1 MDGGGDGGGRCGV
14 GGRCELIETVLTCEG
29 NINDPELP
37 KKLTH
42 LVNVLKHV
50 TRSDCTW
57 FVQKVEP
64 WNSVRVT
71 FSIPREAAVRLHQ
84 LAQAGDQALRQLGI
98 LSVQVEGDQV
108 ISLKLAGANN
118 EPTEIVLRTEG
129 APSDGAGPSSVARSV
144 TLALGSAGLMPGPGA
159 APPPT
164 ETAGGN
170 QHFRCPNVVAP
181 AGDGIPMTPRP
192 VTQVRAPYPYASMNN
207 APKALPGRE
216 LQQPGGPTMAGHAS
230 VPSTPRPIYNPPPP
244 YPSLDPSRLRAPGP
258 PAPRPAVPQIN
269 GPQFVVSQASTIAQP
284 GPPVLPSAVQASPN
298 QQATVN
304 YPVAASQGISSRA
317 TTTQAVKVAQRA
329 GGNVLNSPLLVDLLR
344 QPEHQPVV
352 GVNKAKVVLGGSPHG
367 SPAPASPSSRST
379 TSTPSSDSLPH
390 TPISNLPLPAVP
402 ALSPPPANSAN
413 FNASVTVASLP
424 GSSSQFSTNYS
435 VRAKDGVH
443 THQQV
448 YSGGSV
454 ITSTVTPHPRLPSN
468 PGGGLQQHPQATGQ
482 PPPGQ
487 RPPYSTDQRR
497 VVLSSSTSGIH
508 SRVPLQ
514 TSTRPSTVGDSRVVP
529 PSPPQFGSGGKES
542 QYLINPNTGLL
553 EPRPSESSDSEPEA
567 RPPSVNEEIN
577 SNSLVSDEEPN
588 LSTASKKDHDQS
600 DSETSRVSLHS
611 LEARRSLLGQDKS
624 KYRDKD
630 SSPGS
635 SRENSVVTSGSTG
648 ESIKL
653 KLKLTKASIAQTT
666 FVPNAKKGDRKE
678 RLSCSLSG
686 SQLGNEP
693 RVPKLH
699 IKLNSEHQEARIV
712 NPIEDGDAQR
722 NQEKDLSK
730 ESKSKRRSYRNK
742 PRSSESDS
750 DTGKA
755 RGVKLKCKD
764 RGGEDSATIL
774 KILDGKKKGDVD
786 IDENPLKVKL
796 KEGLEGR
803 LKSART
809 LEDGRLSGNKSENS
823 KLTKLESKFRTR
835 PKTKT
840 PIRKVGDLNSMGEI
854 ASHKILDTLPPSI
867 TKVAALHTQ
876 QPHINPSSS
885 SSQLQA
891 NSSATCPVSSSIS
904 ASQSAGDL
912 FKTELEKRGSEI
924 VRKND
929 EKTENIVGRLRF
941 NNLSTLMNGDLS
953 HSGKL
958 VLGRVRQKNQGTG
971 QQQQQQP
978 QQQGIDAPSSS
989 KLTIKRKGS
998 GEMHTLESL
1007 KKDLPEGLGSI
1018 PTYLNSSVMINK
1030 VSHSPEKLSALRQE
1044 DSTDKGVRK
1053 VDIHKHTVCTDLA
1066 SLKANSDITIH
1077 SVTKNE
1083 TLSLGKTSD
1092 GDSRSSCKSKS
1103 EVTKIGRV
1111 THLDVNDRKALQE
1124 ALKSSQS
1131 STKRNDT
1138 HSSSMHDLLR
1148 RFNSSTTVPVSSQSE
1163 STNSTSGVKVG
1174 PKTTDTSEK
1183 VKQEVKCEEKSESKE
1198 SHTTNVISSSCDTS
1212 VKQEPEQ
1219 TNTNNKS
1226 LEQVKA
1232 PDFPGN
1238 VVLTK
1243 SEVESPDGTPKGEHG
1258 SGQGGEDSGIESMDA
1273 LSEKSPNQSDQSPS
1287 RRDEKECEPFS
1298 EKNSD
1303 RAVGAK
1309 GETKSSATT
1318 NSSGSVTREPK
1329 VSLKVEVK
1337 LENIDEKDGVRRGS
1351 GDKGSNSKCSSL
1363 TSESHSEVD
1372 TKGSASREAVAD
1384 SKLLPSPESSE
1395 QLPIKTETGYASDT
1409 VLPGVSEGKSDSGA
1423 KSEAILKNEPL
1434 VKSELVKSEPVVKT
1448 ELVDYVPLSTASPVP
1463 KVSETVVTSF
1473 STPHS
1478 CSTSTPTT
1486 SISVSE
1492 SALLPTDT
1500 CTSSSSSVSLHASA
1514 CSSTLSLSSQQS
1526 TASLRLTPSSVGL
1539 SSVFPSYGT
1548 INSSTVTSHSYTSTN
1563 TNLKTVSGSTSPTPS
1578 VIVPTLNVSSSSP
1591 ASPASTSHISSCSH
1605 DTHSYISASTT
1616 HTPGTLTCATTH
1628 TTHMRS
1634 LSPVTTFPSVPD
1646 GPKITTTVSAVLSKP
1661 SLLALTLTRPQNS
1674 SAPSQCS
1681 SSLTETSIDKVASF
1695 PTPSDFSSSFSSSA
1709 VCCHQGTLTS
1719 TSVTTS
1725 STSPKVVTLKPST
1738 SQGQVN
1744 TSLNLPPGTTFRLV
1758 ALPGS
1763 SAMASTTSPMKVV
1776 VSPVKSQISQQ
1787 VTSGIGGMTVVTV
1800 KPVAMA
1806 TGGAKNSHLL
1816 QTLSVSKTEESS
1828 PPSLLKAH
1836 LTAPTLTTAAQAM
1849 ATSVTN
1855 SASTPIVSSTMANGD
1870 DTEDLDFVGFSST
1883 PQVKLLQ
1890 PSELKREILKP
1901 EDLND
1906 RPESCKSPEV
1916 LSPTGEEPTP
1926 MRVHPPLYTYGN
1938 RERKKD
1944 VESDAE
1950 EKDKDEVKT
1959 VSECEGVAEVKC
1971 DIADFEKEKDELSSL
1986 KTKAKDKKFDALS
1999 IEIPPAD
2006 TTLPDDKR
2014 LTRSTRHSARL
2025 ASPKVSSPGAELS
2038 PKVDRKSPACMLT
2051 MGKPS
2056 PVPVLRP
2063 SVSPAT
2069 RGTKRRRHE
2078 SESSNA
2084 SSVNEDTTLE
2094 LSTKSTRRKPLEKAA
2109 GDKEECPKG
2118 KSTRPREGDAE
2129 SKLIKDDDES
2139 SEDESLE
2146 GGSVKKRN
2154 PSAAS
2159 TSTNEDEDDSRPS
2172 SRSSRA
2178 SCKTSAR
2185 SRERQSSAESTGT
2198 TRDAT
2203 PTRRTPRQNNRV
2215 TNKEKSP
2222 EPSKDNNN
2230 KGQTGQVVK
2239 PQTSRSEVKDRVVK
2253 DIKEKVEEKK
2263 DVSKEGKDTQLKDK
2277 RTISVNKE
2285 VKPIVKDKSPEL
2297 KDKDRSP
2304 VQGTKTRKD
2313 SDQSEQDASNRRK
2326 TRSTA
2331 TANEDTPNKRRRL
2344 SKDK

>member
-14 GGRCELIETVLTCEG
+14 GGRSELIETVLTCEG

-118 EPTEIVLRTEG
+118 EPTEIVLRTDG
-129 APSDGAGPSSVARSV
+129 APNDGAGPSSVARSV

-159 APPPT
+159 APPPP
-164 ETAGGN
+164 ESVGGN

-181 AGDGIPMTPRP
+181 AGGTIPVTPRP
-192 VTQVRAPYPYASMNN
+192 VPQVRAQFPFNSM
-207 APKALPGRE
+207 PKALPGRE
-216 LQQPGGPTMAGHAS
+216 LQQPGGPTLAGHS
-230 VPSTPRPIYNPPPP
+230 GIPSTPRSLYNPPPP
-244 YPSLDPSRLRAPGP
+244 YPSLESSRLRAPVP
-258 PAPRPAVPQIN
+258 PAQRPPVPQIN
-269 GPQFVVSQASTIAQP
+269 GPQFVVSQASTIAQQ
-284 GPPVLPSAVQASPN
+284 GPPVLPSVVQPSPN
-298 QQATVN
+298 QQQVVN
-304 YPVAASQGISSRA
+304 YNVAATQGINSRPTPA
-317 TTTQAVKVAQRA
+317 QAVKVAQRA

-367 SPAPASPSSRST
+367 SPAPTSPSSRST

-454 ITSTVTPHPRLPSN
+454 ITSTVTPHPRLPN
-468 PGGGLQQHPQATGQ
+468 TPGGGLQQHPQATGQ
-482 PPPGQ
+482 PPPGH
-487 RPPYSTDQRR
+487 RPPYSADQRR
-497 VVLSSSTSGIH
+497 MVVSSSTSGIH
-508 SRVPLQ
+508 PRVPMQ
-514 TSTRPSTVGDSRVVP
+514 TSLRPSTVGDSRAVP

-567 RPPSVNEEIN
+567 RPPSVNEELN
-577 SNSLVSDEEPN
+577 SNSLVSDEESN
-588 LSTASKKDHDQS
+588 LSAASKKDHDQS

-611 LEARRSLLGQDKS
+611 LDSRRSLLGQDKS

-653 KLKLTKASIAQTT
+653 KLKLNKASIAQTT

-712 NPIEDGDAQR
+712 NPIEDGDTQR
-722 NQEKDLSK
+722 NQEKDISK

-755 RGVKLKCKD
+755 RGVKVKCKD

-774 KILDGKKKGDVD
+774 KILDGKKKGDMD
-786 IDENPLKVKL
+786 LDENPLKVKL
-796 KEGLEGR
+796 KESLEGR
-803 LKSART
+803 LKSSRA
-809 LEDGRLSGNKSENS
+809 LEDGRLPGSKSENS
-823 KLTKLESKFRTR
+823 KLTKLDSKFRTR
-835 PKTKT
+835 PKPKT

-929 EKTENIVGRLRF
+929 EKAENIVGRQRF
-941 NNLSTLMNGDLS
+941 NSLSRIVNGDLS
-953 HSGKL
+953 HGGKL
-958 VLGRVRQKNQGTG
+958 VVGRVRQKNQGTS
-971 QQQQQQP
+971 QQQQP
-978 QQQGIDAPSSS
+978 RQQGIDAPSSS

-1044 DSTDKGVRK
+1044 DSSDKGVRK

-1083 TLSLGKTSD
+1083 TLSLSKSSD
-1092 GDSRSSCKSKS
+1092 GDSRGSCKSKS
-1103 EVTKIGRV
+1103 EVTKVGKV

-1174 PKTTDTSEK
+1174 AKVTDASEK

-1212 VKQEPEQ
+1212 VKQETEQ
-1219 TNTNNKS
+1219 TNTNNKV

-1303 RAVGAK
+1303 RAIGTK

-1318 NSSGSVTREPK
+1318 NSNGNATREPK

-1337 LENIDEKDGVRRGS
+1337 LENIDEKDGARRSS

-1363 TSESHSEVD
+1363 TSESRSDVD
-1372 TKGSASREAVAD
+1372 SKGSVGREAVAD
-1384 SKLLPSPESSE
+1384 SKLLPSSESSE
-1395 QLPIKTETGYASDT
+1395 QLSIKTEPSYASET
-1409 VLPGVSEGKSDSGA
+1409 LLSGVTESKSDSGA
-1423 KSEAILKNEPL
+1423 KSEAIVKNEPI
-1434 VKSELVKSEPVVKT
+1434 VKSELIKSEPVDES
-1448 ELVDYVPLSTASPVP
+1448 ELMDYVPLRTASPVP
-1463 KVSETVVTSF
+1463 KISETVVTSF

-1492 SALLPTDT
+1492 SALIPTDT
-1500 CTSSSSSVSLHASA
+1500 CTSSSSSSSVSLHATS
-1514 CSSTLSLSSQQS
+1514 CTSTLSFPSQQS
-1526 TASLRLTPSSVGL
+1526 TASLRLPPSSIGL
-1539 SSVFPSYGT
+1539 SSVFPSYGSV
-1548 INSSTVTSHSYTSTN
+1548 NSSTITSHSYTTTN
-1563 TNLKTVSGSTSPTPS
+1563 TNPSTVSGSTSPTPS

-1591 ASPASTSHISSCSH
+1591 ASPASTSHISSGSH

-1646 GPKITTTVSAVLSKP
+1646 GPKITTTVSAVMSKP

-1681 SSLTETSIDKVASF
+1681 ASLTETLVDKVASF

-1709 VCCHQGTLTS
+1709 VCCHQATLTS

-1763 SAMASTTSPMKVV
+1763 GAMASTTSPMKVV

-1901 EDLND
+1901 EDLNE

-1959 VSECEGVAEVKC
+1959 VSECESVAEGKC
-1971 DIADFEKEKDELSSL
+1971 DITDLEKEKDELSSL

-2069 RGTKRRRHE
+2069 RGTKRKRHE

-2094 LSTKSTRRKPLEKAA
+2094 LSTKSTRRKPLDKAA

-2118 KSTRPREGDAE
+2118 KSARLRDGELD
-2129 SKLIKDDDES
+2129 SKLVKDDDES

-2215 TNKEKSP
+2215 PNKEKSP

-2230 KGQTGQVVK
+2230 KSQTGQVVK
-2239 PQTSRSEVKDRVVK
+2239 PQTSRSEVKERLVK
-2253 DIKEKVEEKK
+2253 DTKEKVEEKK
-2263 DVSKEGKDTQLKDK
+2263 DISKESKDTQLKDK

-2304 VQGTKTRKD
+2304 VQGTKSRKD
-2313 SDQSEQDASNRRK
+2313 SEQSEPDASNRRK